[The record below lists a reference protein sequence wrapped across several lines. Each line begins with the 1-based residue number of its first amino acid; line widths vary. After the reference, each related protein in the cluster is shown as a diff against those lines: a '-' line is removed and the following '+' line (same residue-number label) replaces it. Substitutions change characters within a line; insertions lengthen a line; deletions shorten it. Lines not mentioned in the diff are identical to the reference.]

1 MALSFTKL
9 KFSRVR
15 APVGQVLAVD
25 AGSRR
30 IKLLLAA
37 NDFGRLGIIKE
48 ETIDLSEEGLVSPD
62 EIKAHLQSVLDQWG
76 RPPLALVL
84 PQHLSISQVVDLP
97 LAPESEV
104 EKLIQDETIKL
115 SGVSDSRIVYDF
127 VRTETLAA
135 NRQQF
140 WVTLCQEGDI
150 RERIQRLGVENE
162 DLCEIT
168 TTANALIAAF
178 RAASP
183 LTSRAVLVHAG
194 AQTTVVVI
202 LLAGQGVFATS
213 FQMGGDFF
221 TRALARERGSPEEN
235 AERLKRGED
244 LLNGP
249 KADPEMVA
257 VVDGWIAELKR
268 QLNDWFQHNAGG
280 AEPSSFE
287 MVASGGAFDQPGF
300 LEYVKRKAGITLQPW
315 PKSTQPD
322 TATPAKGFEVAFG
335 TALQALGYSAQPVSL
350 LPENYRAAWQ
360 KRLWQERL
368 EFASFALAAICAVL
382 LALGT
387 WHKMSLIAH
396 KTMLREKVRAG
407 QQDVYANDSLTGD
420 LISEYESLRPV
431 FAAEQTTLD
440 ILKSL
445 SLLQQSRSNRS
456 LWYVLLADQQTY
468 FSAYPPLLGTTNAQ
482 TNLVAT
488 MAERLSR
495 LFGPSTW
502 LGLSNSS
509 PAKPGLIAELCV
521 PEEPEAARVALSQI
535 VKELKQQKLFSKV
548 DLLSDDLRRN
558 LSDPKVSVPERNFV
572 LSLDFS
578 QTEFQQSLRKKSA
591 RSSSRTTTRQSSSA
605 TDDGG

>member
-1 MALSFTKL
+1 VALSFTKL
-9 KFSRVR
+9 KFGRVR

-30 IKLLLAA
+30 IKMLLAG

-48 ETIDLSEEGLVSPD
+48 ESTDLSEEGLVSPD
-62 EIKAHLQSVLDQWG
+62 EIKAHLQTVLDQWG

-84 PQHLSISQVVDLP
+84 PQHLSISQVIDLP

-104 EKLIQDETIKL
+104 EKLIRDETIKL

-127 VRTETLAA
+127 VRTETLAP

-150 RERIQRLGVENE
+150 GERIQRLGVENE

-202 LLAGQGVFATS
+202 LLAGQGAFATS

-221 TRALARERGSPEEN
+221 TRALARERGCPEEK
-235 AERLKRGED
+235 AETLKRESD

-249 KADPEMVA
+249 KADAEMVA

-268 QLNDWFQHNAGG
+268 QLNDWFQHNSGG
-280 AEPSSFE
+280 ADPGSFE
-287 MVASGGAFDQPGF
+287 MIASGGVFDQPGF
-300 LEYVKRKAGITLQPW
+300 LDYLKRKAGLALQPW

-322 TATPAKGFEVAFG
+322 TATPTKGFEVAFG

-368 EFASFALAAICAVL
+368 EFASFALVAICAVL

-387 WHKMSLIAH
+387 WHKISLVAH
-396 KTMLREKVRAG
+396 KTVLREKVRAG
-407 QQDVYANDSLTGD
+407 QQDVYANESLTAD
-420 LISEYESLRPV
+420 LINEYEGLRPV
-431 FAAEQTTLD
+431 FAAQQTTID

-468 FSAYPPLLGTTNAQ
+468 FSAYPPLLTTTNAQ

-488 MAERLSR
+488 MAERLTR
-495 LFGPSTW
+495 LFGSSTL
-502 LGLSNSS
+502 LGLTNSS

-521 PEEPEAARVALSQI
+521 PEEPEAARIALSQI

-548 DLLSDDLRRN
+548 DLLSDDLRR
-558 LSDPKVSVPERNFV
+558 SFAEPKVTIPERDFV
-572 LSLDFS
+572 LSLDFAE
-578 QTEFQQSLRKKSA
+578 TEFQQSLRKKNA
-591 RSSSRTTTRQSSSA
+591 RNSPRTATRQNSGA